1 MLTHA
6 LVVSGMEA
14 FSQIHLKNGNLVYG
28 MLGYM
33 GVSILLAQV
42 YASHDLS
49 RFNTIWSSI
58 SIVNAGVLG
67 ALVFSEGLNTRTI
80 ISMMLVALAVHIGQ

>member
-6 LVVSGMEA
+6 LCVSGMEA

-33 GVSILLAQV
+33 GVSILLAQI
-42 YASHDLS
+42 YASHNLS
-49 RFNTIWSSI
+49 SFNTAWSAI

-67 ALVFSEGLNTRTI
+67 ALVFQEGLRVRTV
-80 ISMMLVALAVHIGQ
+80 ISMLLVALAVHIGQ